1 MKNLGNVEFRG
12 HQASHMNIAF
22 VVLLFVKSAHFRS
35 NCRQDVSI
43 IYAEPAKE
51 DLKNLL
57 RDKNLLDIVQVGQ

>member
-1 MKNLGNVEFRG
+1 MIEGPGN
-12 HQASHMNIAF
+12 QASHMNFALGIFAF
-22 VVLLFVKSAHFRS
+22 CKKTVHFLS

-57 RDKNLLDIVQVGQ
+57 RDKNLLDIVQVEQ